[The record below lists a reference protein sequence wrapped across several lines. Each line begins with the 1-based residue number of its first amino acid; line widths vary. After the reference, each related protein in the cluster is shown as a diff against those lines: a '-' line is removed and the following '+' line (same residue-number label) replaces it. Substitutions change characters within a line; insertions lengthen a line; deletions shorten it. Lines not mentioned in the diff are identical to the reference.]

1 MEVTKCSGMICE
13 WLIDLSGVSEEAAL
27 QADRADQISLSK
39 RTIADRAST
48 LVLAH
53 RDVLA

>member
-1 MEVTKCSGMICE
+1 MISQWPIDRSGMSKE
-13 WLIDLSGVSEEAAL
+13 VAL
-27 QADRADQISLSK
+27 LADCANQISLAK